1 MTSELITLKEL
12 NQRLRDDVDSHI
24 EAAVDALVH
33 RTIEWRTEGGSEFI
47 PLIDAYIIHLDQTAA
62 NPDGEEAIRR
72 GWLHQL
78 QSILH
83 RASVGASTDTVSRAS
98 DMELIADI
106 LAWADRRPLHP
117 LATKED
123 DHV

>member
-1 MTSELITLKEL
+1 MANDLITLSES
-12 NQRLRDDVDSHI
+12 NQRLRDDADSHI

-33 RTIEWRTEGGSEFI
+33 RTIEWRSENGSEFI

-62 NPDGEEAIRR
+62 NPKGEEAIRR

-83 RASVGASTDTVSRAS
+83 RASIGASTDTVSRAS
-98 DMELIADI
+98 DLDLIADI

-117 LATKED
+117 LATMED